1 MCKAGYRQWGGRGGR
16 AFFPES
22 TPPPLNY
29 AVVTGKL
36 LSDPRPGRG
45 PSGDPVA
52 LLEIEFPV
60 ANPEHPRF
68 LWAYA
73 TYDVEVP
80 GDIGGRDLEEMR
92 RGASVL
98 VSGQLSERLA
108 IEDGQTSRHPVI
120 VAALLHGGPEAD
132 RPPCPPPPATRYAP

>member
-1 MCKAGYRQWGGRGGR
+1 MCSRRHRQRGERGGR
-16 AFFPES
+16 ALLPKS

-45 PSGDPVA
+45 PSGDPVTF
-52 LLEIEFPV
+52 LEVEFAV
-60 ANPEHPRF
+60 ANPEHPRY

-80 GDIGGRDLEEMR
+80 GKVGARDLERLCE
-92 RGASVL
+92 GAPVL
-98 VSGQLSERLA
+98 VAGQISERLA
-108 IEDGQTSRHPVI
+108 DEDGRSSRHPVI
-120 VAALLHGGPEAD
+120 LAAQLHGGPDAD
-132 RPPCPPPPATRYAP
+132 EPPTPPPGTSFAP

>member
-1 MCKAGYRQWGGRGGR
+1 MCGRRDRQWGQRGGR
-16 AFFPES
+16 ALLPES

-45 PSGDPVA
+45 PSGDPVTF
-52 LLEIEFPV
+52 LEVEFPV
-60 ANPEHPRF
+60 ANPEHPRY

-80 GDIGGRDLEEMR
+80 GEVGGRDLEKLCE
-92 RGASVL
+92 GTPVL
-98 VSGQLSERLA
+98 VAGQISERLA
-108 IEDGQTSRHPVI
+108 DEDGRSSRHPVI
-120 VAALLHGGPEAD
+120 LAAQLHGGPNTDE
-132 RPPCPPPPATRYAP
+132 PPAPPPGMSVAP